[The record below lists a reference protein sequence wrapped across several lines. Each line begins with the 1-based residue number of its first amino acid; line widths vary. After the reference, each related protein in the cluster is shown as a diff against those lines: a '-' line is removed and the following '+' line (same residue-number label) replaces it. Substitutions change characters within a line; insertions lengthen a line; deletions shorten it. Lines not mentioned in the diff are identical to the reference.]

1 MIFSGASLVPA
12 GRGAVAALAATCYP
26 TRMVMKKLVIA
37 ALIQGASASATVLTG
52 DNFDA
57 EVLHPTR
64 SAFVLFYAPWCGT
77 LTASLPRCTPC
88 TASTAPRRRQHRAA
102 PPRRRRRP
110 RLCARILNARLAG
123 AATARR

>member
-1 MIFSGASLVPA
+1 
-12 GRGAVAALAATCYP
+12 
-26 TRMVMKKLVIA
+26 MVMKKLVIA

-102 PPRRRRRP
+102 PPRRRRAAAAPPPPRRRRP
-110 RLCARILNARLAG
+110 PLCTHLVRLAG

>member
-1 MIFSGASLVPA
+1 MALPSIAQPWVIFSGASLVPA
-12 GRGAVAALAATCYP
+12 DSRAVAALAATCYP

-77 LTASLPRCTPC
+77 LTASLPHYMPC
-88 TASTAPRRRQHRAA
+88 TASPLQ
-102 PPRRRRRP
+102 
-110 RLCARILNARLAG
+110 
-123 AATARR
+123 

>member
-1 MIFSGASLVPA
+1 
-12 GRGAVAALAATCYP
+12 
-26 TRMVMKKLVIA
+26 MVLKKLVIA
-37 ALIQGASASATVLTG
+37 TLIQGASASATVLTG

-88 TASTAPRRRQHRAA
+88 TASTAPRRRRAAAA
-102 PPRRRRRP
+102 PPP
-110 RLCARILNARLAG
+110 STPLCTHLKRLAG

>member
-1 MIFSGASLVPA
+1 
-12 GRGAVAALAATCYP
+12 
-26 TRMVMKKLVIA
+26 MKKLVIA

-64 SAFVLFYAPWCGT
+64 SAFVLFYAPWCGVPHGIITT
-77 LTASLPRCTPC
+77 LHAMH
-88 TASTAPRRRQHRAA
+88 RQHRAA
-102 PPRRRRRP
+102 PPPRRRRAARRAAAAP
-110 RLCARILNARLAG
+110 PPSTPLCTHLVRLAG

>member
-1 MIFSGASLVPA
+1 
-12 GRGAVAALAATCYP
+12 
-26 TRMVMKKLVIA
+26 MKKLVIA

-102 PPRRRRRP
+102 PPRRRRAAAAPPPPRRRCP

>member
-1 MIFSGASLVPA
+1 MGDIQRRKFRARAS
-12 GRGAVAALAATCYP
+12 GAVAALAPTCYP
-26 TRMVMKKLVIA
+26 TRMAMKKLVIA
-37 ALIQGASASATVLTG
+37 TLIQGASASATVLTG

-77 LTASLPRCTPC
+77 LTASLPRCTPW
-88 TASTAPRRRQHRAA
+88 TASTAPRRRRTAAA
-102 PPRRRRRP
+102 PPLSTP
-110 RLCARILNARLAG
+110 LCTHLVRLAG

>member
-1 MIFSGASLVPA
+1 
-12 GRGAVAALAATCYP
+12 
-26 TRMVMKKLVIA
+26 MVMKKLVIA

-64 SAFVLFYAPWCGT
+64 SAFVLFYAPWCGVPHGIITT
-77 LTASLPRCTPC
+77 LHAMD
-88 TASTAPRRRQHRAA
+88 RQHRAA
-102 PPRRRRRP
+102 PPPHRRRRCP